1 MHDAGWA
8 LASGTTW
15 VAAVPK
21 LAVGHT
27 YILRVTALDRADNS
41 QVVFIRGANLA
52 RFSIKR

>member
-1 MHDAGWA
+1 
-8 LASGTTW
+8 
-15 VAAVPK
+15 VPK

-41 QVVFIRGANLA
+41 QVVFTRGANLA